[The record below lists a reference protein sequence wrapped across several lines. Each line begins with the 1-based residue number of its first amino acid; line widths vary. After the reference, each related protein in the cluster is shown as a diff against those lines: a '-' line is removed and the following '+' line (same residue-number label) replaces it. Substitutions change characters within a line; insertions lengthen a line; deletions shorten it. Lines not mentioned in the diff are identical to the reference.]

1 MKKILAVAAAAVV
14 GLQSCS
20 QGMSTKADHIPAQDT
35 ISYAL
40 GVMWAEG
47 VHHAWSDV
55 PFDTLDLKA
64 AASAFAISKPHPGY
78 MQNVQQQLDT
88 IYADVLMDAF
98 RTQFTN
104 GKSKLKPEEAQMI
117 LQAKSMKKREADRA
131 ERMRTVGAK
140 NETEGKAYLEENAKK
155 EGVVVTESGLQYKIV
170 KKGKGKV
177 PTQDDKVKC
186 LYKGT
191 HLDGSVFDET
201 SDGKPREFGV
211 TGVIKGWTEALLMM
225 PVGSKWQLAIPSEIA
240 YGENGYGSIGPKETL
255 LFDIELVEIVK
266 K

>member
-47 VHHAWSDV
+47 VHQAWSNV

-64 AASAFAISKPHPGY
+64 AASAFAISKPHAGY

-98 RTQFTN
+98 RTQFAN
-104 GKSKLKPEEAQMI
+104 GKSKLKPEDAQMI
-117 LQAKSMKKREADRA
+117 LQAKAMKKREAEMA
-131 ERMRTVGAK
+131 EMHKKAEK
-140 NETEGKAYLEENAKK
+140 NAAEGKSFLEQNAKQ
-155 EGVVVTESGLQYKIV
+155 EGVVVTESGLQYKIIE
-170 KKGKGKV
+170 KGSGKT
-177 PTQDDKVKC
+177 PKEGDMVKC

-191 HLDGSVFDET
+191 HLDGTVFDET

-225 PVGSKWQLAIPSEIA
+225 PVGSKWQLFIPSEIA